1 MSFADFEDQMIKEN
15 RKLKVLFV
23 ASFFISLIIMGLLIA
38 QKTYF
43 IYRGGEIFEERLLSA
58 RVCEE
63 GLKSILKGEPNSH
76 FVTSGVIKLLDKV
89 DFQMPIDRILKLQS
103 LELGACKVVLESA
116 GELLAFKITLK
127 ESALYPFEYKLNQID
142 ELSTK
147 EMSNDL
153 SYHR

>member
-58 RVCEE
+58 RICEE

-76 FVTSGVIKLLDKV
+76 FVTSGVIKLLDKI

-103 LELGACKVVLESA
+103 LELGACKVIFESA

-127 ESALYPFEYKLNQID
+127 ESALYPFDYKLNQID

-147 EMSNDL
+147 EMSDDL